1 MDIAVWNSI
10 FVAVIYFLYF
20 AVILTTI
27 FVVILDNRSPV
38 KTMAWILVLFFL
50 PVAGWILYLFF
61 GRSTRKE
68 HLISRKGYAR
78 LSKRPM
84 AAYQEQPSVMAEH
97 GKQRLMDFFSRVN
110 NALPF
115 SGNRVTVYT
124 DAVSML
130 SELLKDIYRARHHI
144 HLEFYIFEDDAVG
157 RLVRDALIDRARDG
171 VKIRVLYDDVG
182 CWKVPHD
189 FYEQML
195 CEGIEVLS
203 FLKVRFPRF
212 TSKVNYRNHRKIVVI
227 DGCVG
232 FIGGMNL
239 AERYVKGLGKGN
251 WRDTHVRLEG
261 KVVYGLIAPCLLQ
274 QNISLRFR

>member
-10 FVAVIYFLYF
+10 FLAVIYFLYF

-68 HLISRKGYAR
+68 RLISRKGYAR

-130 SELLKDIYRARHHI
+130 SELLKDIYRAHHHI

-157 RLVRDALIDRARDG
+157 RLVRDALID
-171 VKIRVLYDDVG
+171 
-182 CWKVPHD
+182 
-189 FYEQML
+189 
-195 CEGIEVLS
+195 
-203 FLKVRFPRF
+203 
-212 TSKVNYRNHRKIVVI
+212 
-227 DGCVG
+227 
-232 FIGGMNL
+232 
-239 AERYVKGLGKGN
+239 
-251 WRDTHVRLEG
+251 
-261 KVVYGLIAPCLLQ
+261 
-274 QNISLRFR
+274 